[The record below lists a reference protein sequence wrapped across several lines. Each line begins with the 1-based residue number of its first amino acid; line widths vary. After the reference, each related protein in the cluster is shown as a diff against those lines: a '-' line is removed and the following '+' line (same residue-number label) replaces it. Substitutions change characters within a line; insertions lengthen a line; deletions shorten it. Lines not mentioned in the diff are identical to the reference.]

1 MKLTENMQK
10 FLCGLRQRTPGPENW
25 SSPLANRHERQLEP
39 WQASPS
45 NRERSRWTAC
55 GKVSAPRT
63 RLTDLPPSV
72 FPGSSRSLCC
82 WCRLILEESN
92 RDAMLRRCA
101 VKKEL
106 DAGAR
111 KKVAGLKYEQ
121 VADEFCGCYVL
132 AFWSLGRR
140 SRSHAHQQQEGWY
153 CGEGSLRCN
162 TCCPY

>member
-1 MKLTENMQK
+1 MASEPKQPGAQPLDR
-10 FLCGLRQRTPGPENW
+10 LRKSECATDPTD
-25 SSPLANRHERQLEP
+25 
-39 WQASPS
+39 
-45 NRERSRWTAC
+45 RS
-55 GKVSAPRT
+55 
-63 RLTDLPPSV
+63 LPSV

-92 RDAMLRRCA
+92 RDAMLRRFA

-106 DAGAR
+106 DVGAR